1 MNSEKFCFQPRFAA
15 VVGSMLLLALTTGCN
30 RTKKYPMHGAV
41 VSTSVA
47 TGEVTVNHDDI
58 PGFMPAMAMP
68 YRVKDLAILQVL
80 QPGDKITADVVV
92 EGDRSNYWLEDVRV
106 TDTSGRGQASSTT
119 ASQGLAEGKSIPNV
133 VLTNQDGRHFRLSD
147 FGGKALLVT
156 FIYTR
161 CPMPNFCPRL
171 SSQFAKIHE
180 ELTKS
185 PEDYAKTHLL
195 TISFDPKYDTPAV
208 LRKYGLAYLD
218 GDQAGF
224 SHWDFATGD
233 APELRRLAEA
243 LGAEYEDQGDQ
254 IVHTMNIVLIAP
266 DGKVAK
272 SWSTDW
278 TATELLASL
287 EQAERPAPSTGHPR
301 ESR

>member
-1 MNSEKFCFQPRFAA
+1 MNSEKLFCRRKFAA
-15 VVGSMLLLALTTGCN
+15 VVGSMLLLALSTGC
-30 RTKKYPMHGAV
+30 TKRYPMQGEV

-47 TGEVTVNHDDI
+47 TNEVTVNHGDI

-68 YRVKDLAILQVL
+68 YRVKDPSVLQEL
-80 QPGDKITADVVV
+80 QPGDKITAQVVV
-92 EGDRSNYWLEDVRV
+92 EGDRSRYWLEDVRV
-106 TDTSGRGQASSTT
+106 TDTSGRGQASSQ
-119 ASQGLAEGKSIPNV
+119 AGSQGLAEGKSIPNV

-147 FGGKALLVT
+147 FGGKAVLVT

-180 ELTKS
+180 ELKKS

-243 LGAEYEDQGDQ
+243 LGTEYEDQGDQ

-287 EQAERPAPSTGHPR
+287 EQAERPAPSRGQPMEPR
-301 ESR
+301 